1 MPFCLRGTELAGR
14 NLTRPAYYY
23 FSGDTSPFVTY
34 TASQEDVAYW
44 GMSYVVIGYQA
55 GSTQGPVMVSY
66 TITPVSGPGE
76 CTSADPPPPPPDP
89 DPSPENCCDELRTK
103 IQNLSAQ
110 LNSLQ
115 ANILPKIDSLQQ
127 QINAS
132 NQKINN
138 IESNHI
144 PKNEKSEIIQ
154 SAFYQSIQWAE
165 PKFALVNNE
174 INGWQALLQAISASL
189 ILLNQFLE
197 EIKRGADSFANW
209 VRAEFPKLQSYV
221 NEEVGKIYQEINRN
235 KPKNYDLE
243 IAELR
248 RLLDEVSGTAALAR
262 TEAKDVRTIAE
273 KAYELAQATHNE
285 LLKFKDFIRG
295 ALARLE
301 AELKAD
307 IAYVIQRALA
317 AMQRLEAFIKSEL
330 AFLTLSTLN
339 AMLKLQTRIERNES
353 LIKDAQNNADKAIR
367 NANLA
372 INDIK
377 AIKPNVQTA
386 LDKATLAIKDSAKA
400 IELGD
405 INSLKTIDLRTRL
418 GAIPQQIKDEIIP
431 KIPPVAE
438 EYARKYGAGNMIS
451 MGEIQRGYNYS
462 EDTKLDRL
470 QKQLDAKWNA
480 SLREIDLQS
489 NGAFDRLNAI
499 TAATEKMGQEFARKT
514 DLEYFVSQYGGNFS
528 PAKTAELQQIR
539 ARESAEL
546 RAGINQ
552 ITKFQADVD
561 QFINDKQSERSA
573 YREDARKIAI
583 PEIDKKV
590 APVALKQ
597 ADTDKEIADIKKRLT
612 ERESVDKEVNEK
624 LKTITP
630 VLPELSAKLD
640 RITPTILGIPAI
652 VGKIP
657 DQTVGKIPNAISPLI
672 PTIPQIGDVVQDK
685 VCNPQCQL
693 PSISAGNNATNAVNQ
708 AKNDLGDKIDKTNNA
723 AQTGMLVE
731 ILSRLGDK
739 IPGGLSGKLVDGF
752 KWLHLDRVLNVL
764 TFIATVQNHLM
775 LSNDIGQTLIG
786 AINNGLQLIGLKD
799 DKQQP
804 INVGQ
809 IISGTIEN
817 LIKGIVGTEN
827 YATLSAQWAKA
838 NRIYQASTNVLNSFL
853 GLTQTVLQAAE
864 MIAAYTGK
872 IGNALRKGG
881 VVLEN
886 AYGLMNPQP
895 KFNRVTQTLESLQNG
910 ASTIQ
915 MVTQVPLDVVN
926 ATTELTTAS
935 TEFVKAIKED
945 TPANKATPIPEPDE
959 LKAKETQAKADS
971 QPSPFD
977 FSDLFDGED

>member
-1 MPFCLRGTELAGR
+1 MRSALESLR
-14 NLTRPAYYY
+14 
-23 FSGDTSPFVTY
+23 V
-34 TASQEDVAYW
+34 
-44 GMSYVVIGYQA
+44 
-55 GSTQGPVMVSY
+55 
-66 TITPVSGPGE
+66 
-76 CTSADPPPPPPDP
+76 
-89 DPSPENCCDELRTK
+89 
-103 IQNLSAQ
+103 
-110 LNSLQ
+110 
-115 ANILPKIDSLQQ
+115 
-127 QINAS
+127 
-132 NQKINN
+132 
-138 IESNHI
+138 
-144 PKNEKSEIIQ
+144 
-154 SAFYQSIQWAE
+154 
-165 PKFALVNNE
+165 
-174 INGWQALLQAISASL
+174 
-189 ILLNQFLE
+189 
-197 EIKRGADSFANW
+197 
-209 VRAEFPKLQSYV
+209 
-221 NEEVGKIYQEINRN
+221 
-235 KPKNYDLE
+235 
-243 IAELR
+243 
-248 RLLDEVSGTAALAR
+248 
-262 TEAKDVRTIAE
+262 
-273 KAYELAQATHNE
+273 
-285 LLKFKDFIRG
+285 
-295 ALARLE
+295 
-301 AELKAD
+301 ELKAD
-307 IAYVIQRALA
+307 IAYVTERALA
-317 AMQRLEAFIKSEL
+317 AMQRLEAFIKFEL
-330 AFLTLSTLN
+330 AFLTSSTLN
-339 AMLKLQTRIERNES
+339 AMLRLQTRIGRNES
-353 LIKDAQNNADKAIR
+353 MIKDAQNKADKAIR

-377 AIKPNVQTA
+377 AIKPNVETA

-405 INSLKTIDLRTRL
+405 INSLKTIDLRIRL

-438 EYARKYGAGNMIS
+438 EYARKYAAGNKID

-470 QKQLDAKWNA
+470 QKQLDAKWSA
-480 SLREIDLQS
+480 SLREVDLQS
-489 NGAFDRLNAI
+489 NGAFDRLDAI
-499 TAATEKMGQEFARKT
+499 TAATQKMGREFAKKT
-514 DLEYFVSQYGGNFS
+514 DLEYFISQYGESFS
-528 PAKTAELQQIR
+528 PSKTAELQQIR

-552 ITKFQADVD
+552 IDKFQADVER
-561 QFINDKQSERSA
+561 FINDKKNERLA

-583 PEIDKKV
+583 PEIDKKIV
-590 APVALKQ
+590 PVASKQ
-597 ADTDKEIADIKKRLT
+597 VDTDKEIADIKRRLT
-612 ERESVDKEVNEK
+612 ERELVDKEVNEK
-624 LKTITP
+624 LKIITP
-630 VLPELSAKLD
+630 VLPELNAKLD

-657 DQTVGKIPNAISPLI
+657 DQTVGKIPNAITPLI

-708 AKNDLGDKIDKTNNA
+708 AKNDLADKIDKTNNA
-723 AQTGMLVE
+723 AQTGLLVE

-752 KWLHLDRVLNVL
+752 KWLHLDRILNIL

-838 NRIYQASTNVLNSFL
+838 NRIYQATTNVLNSFM

-886 AYGLMNPQP
+886 AYGWMNPQP

-915 MVTQVPLDVVN
+915 
-926 ATTELTTAS
+926 S
-935 TEFVKAIKED
+935 Y
-945 TPANKATPIPEPDE
+945 
-959 LKAKETQAKADS
+959 S
-971 QPSPFD
+971 
-977 FSDLFDGED
+977 

>member
-1 MPFCLRGTELAGR
+1 MPFCLRGTERAGQ

-23 FSGDTSPFVTY
+23 FGGSTPPFATY
-34 TASQEDVAYW
+34 TASEADAAYW
-44 GMSYVVIGYQA
+44 GMSFVVIGYQM
-55 GSTQGPVMVSY
+55 GSTAGPVMVSY

-138 IESNHI
+138 IESNYI

-154 SAFYQSIQWAE
+154 SAFYQSIQWSQ
-165 PKFALVNNE
+165 PKFALIDSE
-174 INGWQALLQAISASL
+174 INRWQMLLQAISASL
-189 ILLNQFLE
+189 ALVNQFLE
-197 EIKRGADSFANW
+197 EIKKGADNFANW
-209 VRAEFPKLQSYV
+209 VRAEFPKLQSYL
-221 NEEVGKIYQEINRN
+221 NEEIRKIHEEINRN
-235 KPKNYDLE
+235 KPKNYDSD

-248 RLLDEVSGTAALAR
+248 RLLNEVSGTAALAR
-262 TEAKDVRTIAE
+262 TEVKDARTIAE
-273 KAYELAQATHNE
+273 KAYELAQATHNA
-285 LLKFKDFIRG
+285 LLIFKDFIRG

-307 IAYVIQRALA
+307 IAYVTQRALA

-339 AMLKLQTRIERNES
+339 AMLRLQTRIERNES

-377 AIKPNVQTA
+377 AIKPNVKTA

-405 INSLKTIDLRTRL
+405 INSLKTIDLRIRL

-438 EYARKYGAGNMIS
+438 EYARKYGAGNMIN

-499 TAATEKMGQEFARKT
+499 TAATEKMRQEFARKT
-514 DLEYFVSQYGGNFS
+514 DLEYFVSQYGENFS

-561 QFINDKQSERSA
+561 QFINDKQSERLA

-590 APVALKQ
+590 VPVASKQ
-597 ADTDKEIADIKKRLT
+597 ADMDREIVNIKRRLT
-612 ERESVDKEVNEK
+612 ERELVDKEVNEK
-624 LKTITP
+624 LKIITP
-630 VLPELSAKLD
+630 VLPELNAKID

-652 VGKIP
+652 
-657 DQTVGKIPNAISPLI
+657 VGKIPNAISPLI

-685 VCNPQCQL
+685 VCNSQCQL

-739 IPGGLSGKLVDGF
+739 IPGGLSGKLVVGF

-838 NRIYQASTNVLNSFL
+838 NRIYQASTNVLNSFM

-864 MIAAYTGK
+864 MIAAHTGK

-886 AYGLMNPQP
+886 AYGWMNPQP

-959 LKAKETQAKADS
+959 LKAKEAKSKTDS

>member
-1 MPFCLRGTELAGR
+1 MSVSSIISNLQQAKNCAGK
-14 NLTRPAYYY
+14 
-23 FSGDTSPFVTY
+23 SD
-34 TASQEDVAYW
+34 
-44 GMSYVVIGYQA
+44 
-55 GSTQGPVMVSY
+55 
-66 TITPVSGPGE
+66 
-76 CTSADPPPPPPDP
+76 
-89 DPSPENCCDELRTK
+89 CCDK
-103 IQNLSAQ
+103 
-110 LNSLQ
+110 
-115 ANILPKIDSLQQ
+115 LQQ
-127 QINAS
+127 QIDAL
-132 NQKINN
+132 NQKINS
-138 IESNHI
+138 IESNYLL
-144 PKNEKSEIIQ
+144 KNEKSEIIQ

-174 INGWQALLQAISASL
+174 INRWQALLQAISASL

-209 VRAEFPKLQSYV
+209 VRAEFPKLQSYL
-221 NEEVGKIYQEINRN
+221 NEEIRKIHEEINRN
-235 KPKNYDLE
+235 KPKNYDSD

-248 RLLDEVSGTAALAR
+248 RLINGLRGTVTSIER
-262 TEAKDVRTIAE
+262 EAKDARTIAE
-273 KAYELAQATHNE
+273 KGYELAQATHNE

-307 IAYVIQRALA
+307 IAYVTGRALA

-339 AMLKLQTRIERNES
+339 AMLRLQTRIERNES

-377 AIKPNVQTA
+377 AIKPNVKTA

-400 IELGD
+400 IELGN
-405 INSLKTIDLRTRL
+405 INSLKTIDLRIRL

-438 EYARKYGAGNMIS
+438 EYARKYGAGNMIN

-499 TAATEKMGQEFARKT
+499 TAATEKMRQEFARKT
-514 DLEYFVSQYGGNFS
+514 DLEYFVSQYGENFS

-539 ARESAEL
+539 ARESAEF

-552 ITKFQADVD
+552 ITKFKADVD
-561 QFINDKQSERSA
+561 QFINDKQSERAA

-590 APVALKQ
+590 APVASKQ
-597 ADTDKEIADIKKRLT
+597 ADTDQQIADIKRRLT
-612 ERESVDKEVNEK
+612 ERELVDKEVNEK
-624 LKTITP
+624 LKIITP
-630 VLPELSAKLD
+630 VLPELTAKLD

-652 VGKIP
+652 MGKIP

-672 PTIPQIGDVVQDK
+672 PTLPQIGDVVQDK

-827 YATLSAQWAKA
+827 YTTLSAQWAKA
-838 NRIYQASTNVLNSFL
+838 NRIYQASTNVLNSFM

-886 AYGLMNPQP
+886 AYGWMNPQP

-959 LKAKETQAKADS
+959 LKAKETKSKADS